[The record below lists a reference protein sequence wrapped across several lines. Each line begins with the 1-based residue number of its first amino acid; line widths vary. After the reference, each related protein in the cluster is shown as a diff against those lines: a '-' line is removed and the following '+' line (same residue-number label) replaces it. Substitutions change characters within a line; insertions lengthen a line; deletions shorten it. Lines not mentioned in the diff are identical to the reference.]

1 VKPEHH
7 RLLTIALAVAVVVLG
22 SMLVTQKS
30 KTAQTP
36 DAGADAGSA
45 VAAGA
50 AGAAADM
57 FGLTDAGE
65 ALGEMV
71 REATP
76 DTRVDAG
83 VGSKMADGTSVPPLP
98 TKAPRQVR
106 FGVILVS
113 YAGAQGAPPSA
124 RSKSS
129 ASDLALKL
137 SEGARADFK
146 GTVAKGDPGSAED
159 VGRVPRGVLELA
171 PEYALFMLPVNGVS
185 EPIDTPKGF
194 WIVKRTE

>member
-1 VKPEHH
+1 M
-7 RLLTIALAVAVVVLG
+7 LTIALAVAVVVLG
-22 SMLVTQKS
+22 SMLMMQKS
-30 KTAQTP
+30 KTVSAP
-36 DAGADAGSA
+36 DAGVDAATA
-45 VAAGA
+45 VATV
-50 AGAAADM
+50 DM

-65 ALGEMV
+65 AFGEMA
-71 REATP
+71 RGTTP
-76 DTRVDAG
+76 DNRLDAG
-83 VGSKMADGTSVPPLP
+83 VGSKMEDGTAVPPLP
-98 TKAPRQVR
+98 SKAPKQVR

-113 YAGAQGAPPSA
+113 YAGAQGASPTA
-124 RSKSS
+124 RSKAV
-129 ASDLALKL
+129 ASELAVKL
-137 SEGARADFK
+137 SSDARTDFK

>member
-1 VKPEHH
+1 MKPEHH

-22 SMLVTQKS
+22 SMLMTQKS
-30 KTAQTP
+30 KSAPTP
-36 DAGADAGSA
+36 DVRIDAGST
-45 VAAGA
+45 VAAGTT
-50 AGAAADM
+50 ADM

-65 ALGEMV
+65 APGEMV

-98 TKAPRQVR
+98 AKAPKQVR
-106 FGVILVS
+106 FGVILVA
-113 YAGAQGAPPSA
+113 YAGAQGAPPGA

-137 SEGARADFK
+137 SEGARTDFK

>member
-1 VKPEHH
+1 MPQSERVNHH
-7 RLLTIALAVAVVVLG
+7 DDQRTVAP
-22 SMLVTQKS
+22 
-30 KTAQTP
+30 P
-36 DAGADAGSA
+36 DYRRY
-45 VAAGA
+45 
-50 AGAAADM
+50 
-57 FGLTDAGE
+57 F
-65 ALGEMV
+65 
-71 REATP
+71 
-76 DTRVDAG
+76 
-83 VGSKMADGTSVPPLP
+83 
-98 TKAPRQVR
+98 R

-113 YAGAQGAPPSA
+113 YAGAQGASPGT
-124 RSKSS
+124 RSKSA

-137 SEGARADFK
+137 SEGARTDFK